1 MTSEKPHK
9 TLQTMNY
16 TDGTIR
22 RERNVRIS
30 NPASPTIKLFSVL
43 LFFVGAIGVSD
54 ASASDIVH
62 QEIVVEVGSASST
75 VAALTLFEVSAGVAT
90 KVLGPV
96 SARVGRNGVK
106 RNRREGDGTT
116 PLGSFG
122 ISGAFGVAESP
133 RVVLPYRRVKDGD
146 CWISDVTDGFYN
158 QWVTRKQCGRQNE
171 DLRRIALVGPYQLA
185 LTTDYNSSPIVVGKG
200 SAIFIH
206 VHAHDG
212 AGRTKPTSGCVSV
225 SRSVMKKLF
234 ALLDPA
240 KNPRVTIRIRS

>member
-1 MTSEKPHK
+1 
-9 TLQTMNY
+9 
-16 TDGTIR
+16 
-22 RERNVRIS
+22 
-30 NPASPTIKLFSVL
+30 
-43 LFFVGAIGVSD
+43 
-54 ASASDIVH
+54 
-62 QEIVVEVGSASST
+62 
-75 VAALTLFEVSAGVAT
+75 
-90 KVLGPV
+90 
-96 SARVGRNGVK
+96 
-106 RNRREGDGTT
+106 
-116 PLGSFG
+116 
-122 ISGAFGVAESP
+122 
-133 RVVLPYRRVKDGD
+133 LPYRRVKDGD

-206 VHAHDG
+206 VHAYDG